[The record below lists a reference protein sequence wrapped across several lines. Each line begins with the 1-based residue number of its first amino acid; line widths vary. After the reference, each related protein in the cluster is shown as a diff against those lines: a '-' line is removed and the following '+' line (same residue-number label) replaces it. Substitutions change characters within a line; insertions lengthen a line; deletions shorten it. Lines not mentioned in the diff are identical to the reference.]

1 MANKAG
7 QKIRIKLKSYDHKV
21 LDSSALKIVD
31 TAKKTGAEVAG
42 PIPLPTKKEVITIL
56 RAVHKYK
63 DSREQFEQRT
73 HKRLIDIITP
83 SQKTVDALSRL
94 EMPAGVY
101 IDIKMKN
108 K

>member
-42 PIPLPTKKEVITIL
+42 PIPLPTKK
-56 RAVHKYK
+56 RSDHN
-63 DSREQFEQRT
+63 
-73 HKRLIDIITP
+73 P
-83 SQKTVDALSRL
+83 
-94 EMPAGVY
+94 
-101 IDIKMKN
+101 
-108 K
+108 